1 MLQRLRL
8 KPLYIIIIAL
18 TMATFMFLTAYVEVQ
33 QSKEETLQ
41 ALTEEALTLIE
52 TIGHSAATT
61 VLSNIEIEN
70 LIANSLL
77 SSGKMIAELE
87 LGRDLTSTRLAHF
100 AEQHGVFHIGIY
112 DNQGS
117 LVLSSDQKTREA
129 HKLSAHLLEELSPL
143 MQGTAELRVLGLVAN
158 PFGEGNQ
165 YLVAVARKKK
175 PGFIL
180 LELDSRYL
188 LDFRKR
194 IGIGSLV
201 QKIADNQG
209 IVYIVLQDEEGIL
222 AASRQVSAVN
232 TIQGDPF
239 LQQAIATDTA
249 LTRIIEF
256 EGAEVFEVVR
266 PFYVESSLYGIFRVA
281 LSLEAVRAFNQRTVQ
296 RFIILSLIVVVL
308 GVIVFGFISATQSYS
323 VLNEEYRKFQTYT
336 GTVLD
341 NVTDAVVAADRSG
354 RVTVFNKGAERVLG
368 IPAESVIGKTCSAV
382 IEDAASCIERTLQ
395 SGNPIEYEEAEIHT
409 KGGKAVVVGMSTSI
423 IKDAVG
429 NSDTVVAVLRDLTHQ
444 RKVEEQLR
452 RQEKLSAMGELAS
465 SVAHEIRNPLNSISM
480 TVQRFSK
487 DFEPKEYQ
495 EEYRSLVKMMNEE
508 VNRVSKIIQQF
519 LQFARPP
526 KLNPSIVRIEDFVQ
540 DVLSVVKSEAQ
551 AQSITLKSEIGFRG
565 SILIDREQMKQVL
578 LNVIQNAFHA
588 IRDHGEVRITAKRA
602 NDHLQLSVSDT
613 GSGIPPELLPKV
625 FNLYFTTK
633 QDGTGMGLSMANQ
646 IVTEH
651 GGRIDVE
658 SEIGKGTTF
667 TIVLP
672 LEERMQGNE

>member
-8 KPLYIIIIAL
+8 KPSYMIVIAL
-18 TMATFMFLTAYVEVQ
+18 AMAVLMFISAYVEID
-33 QSKEETLQ
+33 QSKKDMLL
-41 ALTEEALTLIE
+41 ALEQEAVSLIE
-52 TIGHSAATT
+52 TIGHSAETT
-61 VLSNIEIEN
+61 VLSNLEIEN
-70 LIANSLL
+70 LIANNLL

-87 LGRDLTSTRLAHF
+87 LGRDLTSTQLAHF
-100 AEQHGVFHIGIY
+100 AEQHDVFHIGIY
-112 DNQGS
+112 DDKGS
-117 LVLSSDQKTREA
+117 LVLSIDQKTREA
-129 HKLSAHLLEELSPL
+129 HKLSASLLEELSPL
-143 MQGTAELRVLGLVAN
+143 MQGTAEVRRLGLVAN

-175 PGFIL
+175 PGFVL

-188 LDFRKR
+188 LEFRKR
-194 IGIGSLV
+194 VGIGSLV
-201 QKIADNQG
+201 QKISDNQG
-209 IVYIVLQDEEGIL
+209 VVYVVLQDQEGIL
-222 AASRQVSAVN
+222 AASRQISAIN
-232 TIQGDPF
+232 TIEGDPF
-239 LQQAIATDTA
+239 LQQAITSDTA
-249 LTRIIEF
+249 RTRIIEF
-256 EGAEVFEVVR
+256 EGREVFEVVR

-281 LSLEAVRAFNQRTVQ
+281 LSLEPVQAFNQRTVR

-354 RVTVFNKGAERVLG
+354 RITVFNKGAERVFG

-395 SGNPIEYEEAEIHT
+395 SGMPIDYEEAEIHT
-409 KGGKAVVVGMSTSI
+409 KGGKTVVVGMSTSI
-423 IKDAVG
+423 IKDALG
-429 NSDTVVAVLRDLTHQ
+429 TTDTVVAVLRDLTHQ

-480 TVQRFSK
+480 TVQRFAK

-508 VNRVSKIIQQF
+508 VNRMSKIIQQF
-519 LQFARPP
+519 LRFARPP
-526 KLNPSIVRIEDFVQ
+526 KLNPSLVSIEDFVQ

-551 AQSITLKSEIGFRG
+551 ARSITVKSEIGFRG
-565 SILIDREQMKQVL
+565 SVMIDREQMKQVL
-578 LNVIQNAFHA
+578 LNMIQNAFHA
-588 IRDHGEVRITAKRA
+588 IGDHGEVRIAAKQA
-602 NDHLQLSVSDT
+602 NDQLQLTVSDT
-613 GSGIPPELLPKV
+613 GSGIPAELLPKI
-625 FNLYFTTK
+625 FNLYYTTK
-633 QDGTGMGLSMANQ
+633 ADGTGMGLSMAHQ

-658 SEIGKGTTF
+658 SEVGKGTTF

-672 LEERMQGNE
+672 LKEQMQKG